1 MRSRNDPT
9 QRRGKTARES
19 TLENPCKKLSLSL
32 TTLDVRETE
41 SMTAPTSSQDDLYR
55 EAVASFGAALE
66 RLAGA
71 YEADPEIRRDLLQDI
86 HIALWRSF

>member
-1 MRSRNDPT
+1 
-9 QRRGKTARES
+9 
-19 TLENPCKKLSLSL
+19 
-32 TTLDVRETE
+32 
-41 SMTAPTSSQDDLYR
+41 MTAPTSSQDDLYR